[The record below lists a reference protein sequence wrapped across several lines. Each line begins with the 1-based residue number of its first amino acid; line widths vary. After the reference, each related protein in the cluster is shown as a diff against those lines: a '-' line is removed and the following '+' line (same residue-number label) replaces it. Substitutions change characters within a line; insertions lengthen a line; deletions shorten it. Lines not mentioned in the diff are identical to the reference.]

1 MPATSRDSLSTSD
14 FPNKKIQK
22 KIHTKYASKKN
33 GSDFESRKK
42 LLTPTF
48 FSKDQL
54 LSLNLSNHAEQ
65 IFKNIQGKEQFL
77 SIFLNAFKKSQNI
90 DLTTFSSPDFK
101 PFYES
106 KLIIPVSPYSIP
118 QLRGLRIAAVD
129 GGLGFRQYLGV
140 QLTLIKVTVVL
151 YDFDSFDGSP
161 SISNFPPIYN
171 DEYYSL
177 FSDDLPI
184 SEKLGRTLAGLRR
197 TLAENSMLL
206 NFLRSESNPPDLV
219 LLDGSLLPP
228 PPLLYQKNPE
238 IINQF
243 YNACVASYG
252 ELYEF
257 CNEHN
262 IILVGSVKDS
272 RSTMFR
278 DLLNRALPYL
288 IGHYSSLKKLQEI
301 PYRKHLKIFTDSEFL
316 FKIIPPKH
324 RTPVFCIDP
333 DISKNYDQ
341 IKISI
346 ENLGVFGSYV
356 QISPYDMPVR
366 FEFLSKNDSDYVKK
380 RINLIANILFPIS
393 NINPQ
398 CTIPLPQIEA
408 HIRAH
413 LPDTEIELIT
423 NQLESQFQI
432 KHLSSLKRKM
442 NNSQKKSNESE
453 DIEKSLPFKSY
464 FGTFLTRRHEKLD
477 RLF

>member
-1 MPATSRDSLSTSD
+1 MPATSRDSYSTSD
-14 FPNKKIQK
+14 FPNKKKKK
-22 KIHTKYASKKN
+22 KIKTNYYGKKKELAH
-33 GSDFESRKK
+33 ESRKK
-42 LLTPTF
+42 SLNPTF

-77 SIFLNAFKKSQNI
+77 RIFLNAFKKSKNL
-90 DLTTFSSPDFK
+90 DLTTFSSPNFK

-151 YDFDSFDGSP
+151 YDFDSYDGSP

-177 FSDDLPI
+177 YSDDLPI
-184 SEKLGRTLAGLRR
+184 SEKLGRSLAGLRR

-206 NFLRSESNPPDLV
+206 NFLRSESNPPDIV

-228 PPLLYQKNPE
+228 PPLIYQKNPE

-243 YNACVASYG
+243 YNACIASYG

-257 CNEHN
+257 CDDHN

-278 DLLNRALPYL
+278 DLLNRALPYF
-288 IGHYSSLKKLQEI
+288 IAHYSSLKCLQEI
-301 PYRKHLKIFTDSEFL
+301 PYRKHLKCFTDSELL

-324 RTPVFCIDP
+324 RSPVFCIDP
-333 DISKNYDQ
+333 NISKNYDQ
-341 IKISI
+341 IKTSI
-346 ENLGVFGSYV
+346 ENLGVFSSYV
-356 QISPYDMPVR
+356 QISPYDIPVR

-393 NINPQ
+393 QINPQ

-432 KHLSSLKRKM
+432 KHISSLE
-442 NNSQKKSNESE
+442 KKSKKNQ
-453 DIEKSLPFKSY
+453 DLQFKSY
-464 FGTFLTRRHEKLD
+464 YGTFLTRRHEKLD

>member
-1 MPATSRDSLSTSD
+1 MPATSRDSFSISD
-14 FPNKKIQK
+14 FPKKK
-22 KIHTKYASKKN
+22 SKKKFHIN
-33 GSDFESRKK
+33 NYSKKQEIDLGSKK
-42 LLTPTF
+42 KTLTPTF

-77 SIFLNAFKKSQNI
+77 NIFLNAFKKSQKI
-90 DLTTFSSPDFK
+90 DLSTFSSPDFK
-101 PFYES
+101 PFFEP
-106 KLIIPVSPYSIP
+106 KLIIPVSPYSIS

-129 GGLGFRQYLGV
+129 GGLGLRQYLGV

-151 YDFDSFDGSP
+151 YDFNSYGGTP
-161 SISNFPPIYN
+161 SIRNFPPIYN

-184 SEKLGRTLAGLRR
+184 SENLGRTLAGLRR

-206 NFLRSESNPPDLV
+206 NFLRSESNLPDLV

-228 PPLLYQKNPE
+228 PPLIYQKNPE

-243 YNACVASYG
+243 YDACIESYE

-262 IILVGSVKDS
+262 IILIGSVKDS

-278 DLLNRALPYL
+278 DLLNRALPFL
-288 IGHYSSLKKLQEI
+288 IAHYSSLKSLQDI
-301 PYRKHLKIFTDSEFL
+301 PYRKHLKSFTDSEFI

-324 RTPVFCIDP
+324 RSPVYCIDP
-333 DISKNYDQ
+333 DISRRFNKINTS
-341 IKISI
+341 IKKI
-346 ENLGVFGSYV
+346 GVFGSYV
-356 QISPYDMPVR
+356 QISPYDIPVR
-366 FEFLSKNDSDYVKK
+366 FEFLSKLDSDYIKK

-393 NINPQ
+393 QINPQ

-423 NQLESQFQI
+423 NQLESQFKI
-432 KHLSSLKRKM
+432 KHLSSLEKNINAAPTK
-442 NNSQKKSNESE
+442 NNMPKGFDS
-453 DIEKSLPFKSY
+453 SLPFKSY
-464 FGTFLTRRHEKLD
+464 YGTFLTKRHEKLD
-477 RLF
+477 KMF

>member
-1 MPATSRDSLSTSD
+1 MPATSRDSFSTSD
-14 FPNKKIQK
+14 FPNQK
-22 KIHTKYASKKN
+22 KKNKQKSLIENKKN
-33 GSDFESRKK
+33 I
-42 LLTPTF
+42 LTPTF

-54 LSLNLSNHAEQ
+54 LSLNLSNHAER

-77 SIFLNAFKKSQNI
+77 NIFLNAFKKSQNM
-90 DLTTFSSPDFK
+90 DLTTFSSPEYK
-101 PFYES
+101 PFFEPN
-106 KLIIPVSPYSIP
+106 LINPVSPYSIS

-129 GGLGFRQYLGV
+129 GGLGLRQYLGV

-161 SISNFPPIYN
+161 SIRNFPPIYN

-184 SEKLGRTLAGLRR
+184 SENLGRTLAGLRR
-197 TLAENSMLL
+197 TLAENSMLI
-206 NFLRSESNPPDLV
+206 NFLRSESNLPDLV

-228 PPLLYQKNPE
+228 PPLIYQKNPK
-238 IINQF
+238 ILNQF
-243 YNACVASYG
+243 YNACIESYE

-262 IILVGSVKDS
+262 IILIGSVKDS

-278 DLLNRALPYL
+278 DMLNRALPYL
-288 IGHYSSLKKLQEI
+288 IANYSSLKCLQEI
-301 PYRKHLKIFTDSEFL
+301 PYRKHLKYFTDSEFL

-324 RTPVFCIDP
+324 RSPVFCIDS
-333 DISKNYDQ
+333 DISKRFTKKKTC
-341 IKISI
+341 IEKI
-346 ENLGVFGSYV
+346 GVFGSYV
-356 QISPYDMPVR
+356 QISPYDVPVR
-366 FEFLSKNDSDYVKK
+366 FEFLSKIDSVYVKK

-393 NINPQ
+393 QINPQ

-432 KHLSSLKRKM
+432 KHISSLE
-442 NNSQKKSNESE
+442 KKSKNIQ
-453 DIEKSLPFKSY
+453 DLQFKSY
-464 FGTFLTRRHEKLD
+464 FGTFLTKRHEKLD

>member
-1 MPATSRDSLSTSD
+1 MTATSRDSFSTSD
-14 FPNKKIQK
+14 FPKKKKIE
-22 KIHTKYASKKN
+22 KIKTNYYSKKKEL
-33 GSDFESRKK
+33 DFESKK
-42 LLTPTF
+42 KRLTPTF

-77 SIFLNAFKKSQNI
+77 SILLDAFKKSPQI

-101 PFYES
+101 PFYEPN
-106 KLIIPVSPYSIP
+106 LINPISPYTIS

-129 GGLGFRQYLGV
+129 GGLGLRQYLGV
-140 QLTLIKVTVVL
+140 QITLIKVTVVL
-151 YDFDSFDGSP
+151 YDFNSYDGSP
-161 SISNFPPIYN
+161 SIRNFPPIYN

-184 SEKLGRTLAGLRR
+184 SENLGRTLAGYRR
-197 TLAENSMLL
+197 SLAENSMLL

-219 LLDGSLLPP
+219 LLDGSLSPP
-228 PPLLYQKNPE
+228 PSLIYQKNPE

-243 YNACVASYG
+243 YNACIESYE

-262 IILVGSVKDS
+262 IILIGSVKDS

-288 IGHYSSLKKLQEI
+288 IAHYSSLKSLQEI
-301 PYRKHLKIFTDSEFL
+301 PYRKHLKHFTDSEFV
-316 FKIIPPKH
+316 FKIIPPKN
-324 RTPVFCIDP
+324 RSPAYCIDS
-333 DISKNYDQ
+333 DISRIYNKGKTSNE
-341 IKISI
+341 KI
-346 ENLGVFGSYV
+346 GVFASYI
-356 QISPYDMPVR
+356 QISPYDIPVR
-366 FEFLSKNDSDYVKK
+366 FEFLSKNDSNYVKK

-393 NINPQ
+393 KINPQ

-413 LPDTEIELIT
+413 LPDAEIELIT

-432 KHLSSLKRKM
+432 KHISSLEK
-442 NNSQKKSNESE
+442 NTKKIQ
-453 DIEKSLPFKSY
+453 DLQFKSY
-464 FGTFLTRRHEKLD
+464 YGTFLTKRHEKLD
-477 RLF
+477 KMF